1 VIVLG
6 AGMTPAEMTGELGPV
21 PSGQPPI
28 GGEPPLIKLLRD
40 APVARIVVVL
50 DPAEVEFARLVRRS
64 CPDVTIVSKT
74 ANGSVGDAFLAGY
87 EALADADPL
96 PTGSPTHQHGYV
108 VYADTVAN
116 FPHGGDVILTADQS
130 ERRWTTVELDGVD
143 LRIIEKNTIAP
154 LPDAMV
160 GMFHLADLNFFAECV
175 RSASDRH
182 KSAES
187 KSSVPGVDEP
197 DDCRRLVTARA
208 SDSSRAMN
216 SSSDPLYV
224 EPTTTLTRGNSGL
237 DIFHDGLISYHKA
250 RPLRLEKAEF
260 WLDVGHLD
268 TYHDARRTALVT
280 RWFNTVHVDAASPDI
295 LVKTGVDPVKLAEE
309 AAWYTQLPPEC
320 RIYTPRLLEMR
331 EDGYSLEYIPGILVA
346 EQYVFGRHDDAY
358 WSRYLATLDRTVDV
372 LHSGTCSWDAELA
385 KVARE
390 RMWVTKTG
398 DRLANVAACWPEL
411 SGAIRINGVDVPGL
425 SQVQAELA
433 GVVAAS
439 RLCVDRPIT
448 RIHGDLH
455 GGNMLY
461 EHRTNT
467 LKMIDPRGS
476 FGVAGGYGD
485 PVYDLAKLAHGFI
498 GRYDSIVFDCY
509 EVAGG
514 FGSYSLTFIEVGTGH
529 AVLAQQFRSWLSER
543 AGSDPYQVTMRDV
556 DLGNALMFLSLAAL
570 HGDDSNRQLAFLL
583 RGLQLWGE
591 AVTTPP
597 PAK

>member
-1 VIVLG
+1 
-6 AGMTPAEMTGELGPV
+6 
-21 PSGQPPI
+21 
-28 GGEPPLIKLLRD
+28 
-40 APVARIVVVL
+40 
-50 DPAEVEFARLVRRS
+50 
-64 CPDVTIVSKT
+64 
-74 ANGSVGDAFLAGY
+74 
-87 EALADADPL
+87 
-96 PTGSPTHQHGYV
+96 
-108 VYADTVAN
+108 
-116 FPHGGDVILTADQS
+116 
-130 ERRWTTVELDGVD
+130 
-143 LRIIEKNTIAP
+143 
-154 LPDAMV
+154 
-160 GMFHLADLNFFAECV
+160 
-175 RSASDRH
+175 
-182 KSAES
+182 
-187 KSSVPGVDEP
+187 
-197 DDCRRLVTARA
+197 
-208 SDSSRAMN
+208 
-216 SSSDPLYV
+216 
-224 EPTTTLTRGNSGL
+224 
-237 DIFHDGLISYHKA
+237 
-250 RPLRLEKAEF
+250 
-260 WLDVGHLD
+260 
-268 TYHDARRTALVT
+268 
-280 RWFNTVHVDAASPDI
+280 
-295 LVKTGVDPVKLAEE
+295 
-309 AAWYTQLPPEC
+309 
-320 RIYTPRLLEMR
+320 
-331 EDGYSLEYIPGILVA
+331 LVA